1 MINLVKDYNLK
12 PFKPPIWL
20 SSPLVQT
27 SLASFKYRKR
37 GNNEM
42 LKAAETIILTCEDN
56 VRLKASYSRSSQN
69 KSLVIFLHG
78 WEGSQDSS
86 YVVSCGNYLFNQGS
100 SVFRLNYRDHGETQN
115 LNSGIFLSTNFNEV
129 FDAVKQAVA
138 FSGEVPVYIVGFSLG
153 GNFSLRI
160 ARSLR
165 DLSIKKLKH
174 IFAISPV
181 VDPWSAAP
189 LVDGNY
195 FYKRYFLK
203 KWKNSLRKKQKFF
216 PELYNFNDI
225 FSYNTV
231 MSMTEKI
238 MSEYTEFPSLKSY
251 FDAYRVDAHDLKTCP
266 IPISIITSVDDGIIP
281 YEDIEKLELNTNAN
295 RIITN
300 NGGHNGFF
308 QSLTGP
314 TWYDEYIS
322 HIMNG

>member
-1 MINLVKDYNLK
+1 MSKIDESYNLK

-20 SSPLVQT
+20 SSSLVQT

-37 GNNEM
+37 GNNKM
-42 LKAAETIILTCEDN
+42 LKAAESIILNCEDN
-56 VRLKASYSRSSQN
+56 VRLKGSYSRSKQN

-86 YVVSCGNYLFNQGS
+86 YVVSCGNYLFNRGS
-100 SVFRLNYRDHGETQN
+100 SIFRLNYRDHGETHN

-138 FSGEVPVYIVGFSLG
+138 LAGGIPTYIVGFSLG

-165 DLSIKKLKH
+165 DLSIKNLKH

-189 LVDGNY
+189 LVDNNY

-203 KWKNSLRKKQKFF
+203 KWKKSLIKKQKFY
-216 PELYNFNDI
+216 PNLYDFNDI
-225 FSYNTV
+225 ISENSV
-231 MSMTEKI
+231 MLMTEKI
-238 MSEYTEFPSLKSY
+238 MAQYTEFPDLKTY
-251 FDAYRVDAHDLKTCP
+251 FDAYRVDAHDLRTCP
-266 IPISIITSVDDGIIP
+266 IPISIITALDDGIIP
-281 YEDIEKLELNTNAN
+281 AKDIQRLELNSNAK
-295 RIITN
+295 RIITSR
-300 NGGHNGFF
+300 GGHNGFF

-314 TWYDEYIS
+314 TWYDEYIK

>member
-1 MINLVKDYNLK
+1 MFN
-12 PFKPPIWL
+12 
-20 SSPLVQT
+20 
-27 SLASFKYRKR
+27 R
-37 GNNEM
+37 G
-42 LKAAETIILTCEDN
+42 A
-56 VRLKASYSRSSQN
+56 
-69 KSLVIFLHG
+69 
-78 WEGSQDSS
+78 
-86 YVVSCGNYLFNQGS
+86 
-100 SVFRLNYRDHGETQN
+100 SVFRLNYRDHGETHD

-129 FDAVKQAVA
+129 FDAVKQAA
-138 FSGEVPVYIVGFSLG
+138 AIAGGIPVYIVGFSLG

-203 KWKNSLRKKQKFF
+203 KWKNSLRKKQNFF

-225 FSYNTV
+225 FSDNSV

-238 MSEYTEFPSLKSY
+238 MAEYTEFPSLKSY

-266 IPISIITSVDDGIIP
+266 IPITIITALDDGIIP
-281 YEDIEKLELNTNAN
+281 YEDIEKLELNINAN
-295 RIITN
+295 RIITDR
-300 NGGHNGFF
+300 GGHNGFF

-322 HIMNG
+322 HIMDG

>member
-56 VRLKASYSRSSQN
+56 VRLKASY
-69 KSLVIFLHG
+69 
-78 WEGSQDSS
+78 
-86 YVVSCGNYLFNQGS
+86 YLFNQGS

-300 NGGHNGFF
+300 SGGHNGFF